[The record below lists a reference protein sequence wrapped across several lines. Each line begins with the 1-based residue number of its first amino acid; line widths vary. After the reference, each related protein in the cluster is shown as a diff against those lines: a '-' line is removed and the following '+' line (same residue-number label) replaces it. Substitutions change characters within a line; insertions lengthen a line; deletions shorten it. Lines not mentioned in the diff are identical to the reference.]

1 MEQTLQ
7 TSDAMLVEVRELSE
21 SLKNLLDAPDTRAL
35 PESINGT
42 LAELRTTLQG
52 FTPDASV
59 YQELTDALQ
68 SMERLMRDLQPVAR
82 TLGAQPNALIFNRSE
97 TEDPEPQARP

>member
-1 MEQTLQ
+1 
-7 TSDAMLVEVRELSE
+7 MLVEVRELSE
-21 SLKNLLDAPDTRAL
+21 SLKSLLNAPDTRAL

-52 FTPDASV
+52 FTPDATV

-68 SMERLMRDLQPVAR
+68 SLEGLMRDLKPVAR
-82 TLGAQPNALIFNRSE
+82 TLGEQPNALIFNRSE
-97 TEDPEPQARP
+97 AEDPEPQARP